1 MCVGLSN
8 RRARRWREFSK
19 AIGNTQKRLAC
30 FCCISCFAEE
40 REEASVR
47 LDFLVLCIKDKS
59 TDNILC
65 GNIDLIEGDK
75 QLK

>member
-1 MCVGLSN
+1 VNSAKQTEIHKRGLPAFVVFPALLKSGKKL
-8 RRARRWREFSK
+8 RFDLIFGALY
-19 AIGNTQKRLAC
+19 Q
-30 FCCISCFAEE
+30 
-40 REEASVR
+40 
-47 LDFLVLCIKDKS
+47 DKS